1 MKKIIITLVLI
12 GSGILL
18 STCNKVDELPPVSE
32 STSNKNYRMPDPVP
46 LSIQEAELVEEIRRE
61 YRNSLPN

>member
-12 GSGILL
+12 GSGVLL

-46 LSIQEAELVEEIRRE
+46 LSIQEAELVDEIRRE